1 MWSCRLGSKVSRV
14 TQSDSE
20 RPEFLLLLTGSHLQP
35 GAPRSPSVLTCPH
48 VSSRVPRLKQA
59 ALSERLRVSRLRY
72 AESCRTTVAADG
84 HTRAEHLDV
93 QQSGGAPVLNLP
105 RLIPLFP
112 PQLSHSRLRRQRPRQ
127 REVRSSS
134 QVGRPRPRLA
144 NASERWS
151 GEEQVKLRCSSS
163 LSTKLCSP
171 PLSPWSHVC

>member
-59 ALSERLRVSRLRY
+59 ALSERLRVSRLRW
-72 AESCRTTVAADG
+72 SLCWTL
-84 HTRAEHLDV
+84 LDV